1 MLLGV
6 TSYASAAAAF
16 TLLTLLLLTS
26 WRGRLQGGLLVIAV
40 AVTVAWSGFDALGA
54 YGAREPSGRF
64 WSWYHVVEVLRTTAW
79 IVFLFRLLEPLK
91 QANEKGPRLLR
102 YGEPLLVV
110 VAAALVVVDLV
121 SFGWEI
127 EIGSASLDASLLGSV
142 VLAVSGLLL
151 IEQLFRNTKPRER
164 WAVKYLFLGIGA
176 IFAYDFFLFA
186 DAMLFHQIDLDLWQA
201 RGFVNALAV
210 PLIAVSVARNPAWSI
225 DIFVS
230 RKVVFHTA
238 ALLGAGGYLLAVAGA
253 GYYVRAYGGS
263 WGGAAQ
269 AVFLSLALVLLF
281 AVLFSG
287 HVRARVKI
295 FVNKHFFNYK
305 YDYREEWLR
314 LTATLSEGDP
324 DEGIRERVV
333 RGIADIVD
341 SSGGYLWLREDNGR
355 YRRADGGGPPEG
367 EPPDSSLIS
376 FLEGQE
382 WLVNLEEYGREPE
395 AYEGLELPDWLRDI
409 PNAWLIVPLRH
420 QDHLVGFIV
429 LVSPR
434 AHRDINWEDR
444 DLLRAAGRQAAS
456 YLALLMASEQLSQ
469 ARQFEA
475 FNRLVAYVVH
485 DLKNVTAQLGL
496 IVSNAKK
503 HKRNPEFVDDVIRT
517 IDNTVH
523 KMNRMLAQLR
533 KGSPHE
539 HRPVIVSLEEIVQE
553 VARARSGDAPVP
565 TVDICDAGLKTVA
578 DPDRLAAVIGH
589 IVQNAQEA
597 TAPSGRV
604 GITVSADEQGA
615 RIEIADDGCGMDA
628 GFVRE
633 ELFRPFHTTKGN
645 AGMGVGAF
653 EAREYAR
660 ALGGDLHVASEPGV
674 GTTIVIHLP
683 LHEGVAAEAS
693 EPFEGIEVAQ

>member
-1 MLLGV
+1 MLLGLI
-6 TSYASAAAAF
+6 SYASATAAF
-16 TLLTLLLLTS
+16 TLLALLLVTS
-26 WRGRLQGGLLVIAV
+26 WRGRLQGGLLVAATV
-40 AVTVAWSGFDALGA
+40 VTTVWSGFDVLGA
-54 YGAREPSGRF
+54 YGAKAPSGRF
-64 WSWYHVVEVLRTTAW
+64 WSWYHIMEVLRTTAW
-79 IVFLFRLLEPLK
+79 IVFLFRLLEPFK
-91 QANEKGPRLLR
+91 QENEKAPRLLR
-102 YGEPLLVV
+102 YGEPALVV
-110 VAAALVVVDLV
+110 FAVALLVVDLV
-121 SFGWEI
+121 PLGWATEV
-127 EIGSASLDASLLGSV
+127 SSLALDTSLLGSM
-142 VLAVSGLLL
+142 VLAVCGLLL

-164 WAVKYLFLGIGA
+164 WAVKYLFFGLGA

-186 DAMLFHQIDLDLWQA
+186 DAMLFRQIDLDLWQA
-201 RGFVNALAV
+201 RGFVNALVV
-210 PLIAVSVARNPAWSI
+210 PLIAVSVARNPSWSI

-238 ALLGAGGYLLAVAGA
+238 ALLGAGVYLLAVAAA

-263 WGGAAQ
+263 WGAAAQ
-269 AVFLSLALVLLF
+269 AVFLSLALVVLF
-281 AVLFSG
+281 SVLFSG
-287 HVRARVKI
+287 QARARVKV

-305 YDYREEWLR
+305 YDYREEWLQ
-314 LTATLSEGDP
+314 LTETLSEGEP
-324 DEGIRERVV
+324 DEGIRARVV

-341 SSGGYLWLREDNGR
+341 SSSGYLWLLEDNGR
-355 YRRADGGGPPEG
+355 YVRADGRGPPDG
-367 EPPDSSLIS
+367 EPANSSLIS
-376 FLEGQE
+376 FLESHE
-382 WLVNLEEYGREPE
+382 WLVSLEEYSREPE
-395 AYEGLELPDWLRDI
+395 VYQGLELPGWLRDI

-434 AHRDINWEDR
+434 ARRDINWEDR

-485 DLKNVTAQLGL
+485 DLKNVTAQLAL

-523 KMNRMLAQLR
+523 KMNRMLTQLR
-533 KGSPHE
+533 KGSPQD
-539 HRPVIVSLEEIVQE
+539 HRPVIVSLDDVVQD
-553 VARARSGDAPVP
+553 VARSRSGERPVP
-565 TVDICDAGLKTVA
+565 TVDIHDEDLKIVA
-578 DPDRLAAVIGH
+578 DPERLASVIGH

-597 TAPSGRV
+597 TAATGRV
-604 GITVSADEQGA
+604 EIAVSAGDRGA
-615 RIEIADDGCGMDA
+615 RIEISDDGCGMESR
-628 GFVRE
+628 FVKE

-660 ALGGDLHVASEPGV
+660 ALGGDLHVTSEPGV
-674 GTTIVIHLP
+674 GTTMVIHLP
-683 LHEGVAAEAS
+683 LHDGTAADAS